1 MAVYAPIYKDTIW
14 TYDTPFIQ
22 YRIES
27 PQGNVILEGRADTRP
42 DGTPPTIYVN
52 RLCEPFLETSLD
64 PTETGIT
71 SQGGATRTFYLYNGL
86 NDALLE
92 TYTFLRS
99 YSGEWSNDNK
109 PLSDPIR
116 HSISKDMVIP
126 LSAFNRSATQL
137 TIISRT
143 I

>member
-14 TYDTPFIQ
+14 TYDTDFIQ

-27 PQGNVILEGRADTRP
+27 PQGNVLLEGRADTRP
-42 DGTPPTIYVN
+42 DGTPPRIYVN

-64 PTETGIT
+64 PTKTGIT
-71 SQGGATRTFYLYNGL
+71 SQGGATRTFYLYNDL

-99 YSGEWSNDNK
+99 YSGEWSNDYK

-116 HSISKDMVIP
+116 PSISKDMVIP
-126 LSAFNRSATQL
+126 LSAFNRSAFQL